1 MAIVKRFLGQEVLD
15 SRGNPTVAATC
26 ELASGAVG
34 SASVP
39 SGVSR
44 GSAEALE
51 LRDGDPKRYAG
62 LGCRRAA
69 SNVSGPISEAAAGTG
84 FDQSGLDQLLVQL
97 DGSEDK
103 SRLGSNAVLAASL
116 AFSRAV
122 ACEANLSLF
131 SYFAGLLGQAP
142 SHMPRPT
149 INLFSGGKHA
159 GGQVP
164 VQDILVTTI
173 SASTVDEALAMTSDV
188 YRAAVE
194 LVQRKYGER
203 ALVADEGGLAP
214 AFPNVTSMLDDAV
227 EAIERAQLRP
237 GVDIALCVDVASSHF
252 YESGLYQWDGHLVD
266 SNEMIETEV
275 NWLERYPI
283 VSIEDGLAEEDWE
296 HWPELRQGIGGRAL
310 VLGDDLLA
318 TNPGRIQRAIDL
330 GAADALLLK
339 ANQVGTVSEALLAY
353 TLARGAG
360 WMVTFSARSGETEDS
375 WLADLAVGWSG
386 DQLKVGSIA
395 RSERLAKWNRLLAIE
410 RDTGLPMISW
420 PVAKRVDS

>member
-1 MAIVKRFLGQEVLD
+1 VPIIKRFLGQEVLD

-26 ELASGAVG
+26 ELASGAAG
-34 SASVP
+34 CASVP
-39 SGVSR
+39 SGASK
-44 GSAEALE
+44 GSAEARE

-62 LGCRRAA
+62 LGCRQAA
-69 SNVSGPISEAAAGTG
+69 ANVSGPISKAAAGTDL
-84 FDQSGLDQLLVQL
+84 DQSALDQLLIQL
-97 DGSEDK
+97 DGTEDK

-122 ACEANLSLF
+122 AREANLPLF
-131 SYFAGLLGQAP
+131 SYFAGLSGKVPVQL
-142 SHMPRPT
+142 PRPT

-164 VQDILVTTI
+164 LQDVLVITV
-173 SASTVDEALAMTSDV
+173 SSSTVDEALAMTSDV
-188 YRAAVE
+188 YRAAVD

-227 EAIERAQLRP
+227 EAIRRAQLRP
-237 GVDIALCVDVASSHF
+237 GVDVALCIDVASSHF
-252 YESGLYQWDGHLVD
+252 HESGLYQWEGQLVE
-266 SNEMIETEV
+266 SQTMIETEV
-275 NWLERYPI
+275 EWIERYPI
-283 VSIEDGLAEEDWE
+283 VSIEDGLADEDWE
-296 HWPELRQGIGGRAL
+296 HWPELRQRIGGRAL

-318 TNPGRIQRAIDL
+318 TNPKRILRAIGL

-339 ANQVGTVSEALLAY
+339 ANQVGTVSEALDAY
-353 TLARGAG
+353 KLARRAG

-386 DQLKVGSIA
+386 DQLKVGSLA
-395 RSERLAKWNRLLAIE
+395 RSERLAKWNRLLTIE
-410 RDTGLPMISW
+410 RQTGLPMNSW
-420 PVAKRVDS
+420 PSVRRVDS